1 MRQHLRYSPKTLAVI
16 FMIVALNTPVLAAP
30 VELSLDDSIA
40 LALKNNPTIKMA
52 EAGKQKSL
60 WGIDQAQA
68 GKGFVLNYAHVAQR
82 FDTPASFN
90 SGSSFAIQNSFSN
103 QLSLSLPIYSGG
115 RLEGLIDQAKL
126 TYRVSDLNVDAT
138 RQQLKLSA
146 TTGYF
151 NVLQTR
157 NLVEVSRQSVDDFA
171 GHLKNVQAQL
181 DAGTVALNDVLQ
193 TQVQLANAQ
202 DGLIKARNN
211 YDLAVANLNNI
222 VGLPLDSEIK
232 LKGDFKYEQYPLQLD
247 SCVQYA
253 LVNRPE
259 MAQAEANTR
268 VAQDQ
273 VKVARSGSL
282 PSVGFNAANGWQANN
297 FPGTQNSNW
306 SASLTA
312 SLELFDS
319 GLVKSEVKQAEYG
332 VTTSQEQ
339 ARQIRDNISLQVRQA
354 FLSMKEAEKR
364 IDTSKVAVNQ
374 ADEDLR
380 MTEVRYEAG
389 VGTNLDVIDA
399 ELALTQAKTNYIQ
412 ALYDYNSGKAQLDQA
427 MGVPVKQS

>member
-1 MRQHLRYSPKTLAVI
+1 MKQYSQLFTKAFAVV
-16 FMIVALNTPVLAAP
+16 FLLVAANTPVLAAS
-30 VELSLDDSIA
+30 VELSLDDSIG
-40 LALKNNPTIKMA
+40 LALKNNPTIKVAEADKEKSRWAIEQA
-52 EAGKQKSL
+52 EAGKGFALGYTHTDLRSDKSSTTL
-60 WGIDQAQA
+60 A
-68 GKGFVLNYAHVAQR
+68 VVPLYNL
-82 FDTPASFN
+82 
-90 SGSSFAIQNSFSN
+90 FSN
-103 QLSLSLPIYSGG
+103 QLSLSLPVYTGG
-115 RLEGLIDQAKL
+115 RLESQIDQAKL
-126 TYRVSDLNVDAT
+126 NYNVSVLNVDAT